1 MGTTLCLEQLLIVLS
16 HIIIRIPKSTGYL
29 IIRLPFNL
37 SETCFIRR
45 VVSKRQNIRKQNQ
58 RVGARKKEDKKK
70 IKRFKYASITW
81 YQPQTLDVASE

>member
-1 MGTTLCLEQLLIVLS
+1 MGMTLCLEQLLIVLS

-37 SETCFIRR
+37 SETWFIRR

-58 RVGARKKEDKKK
+58 RVGAR
-70 IKRFKYASITW
+70 
-81 YQPQTLDVASE
+81 